1 MSSLHALQQQS
12 VRINQKIS
20 RFLDKIELH
29 FVQMPNVYNRFLDT
43 LEAFNNQQWSTGS
56 FDDPIQS
63 RIEAPR
69 AIERVSD
76 LFAAHEDLVLEFHAL
91 SEYQSGDLEADDQ
104 SQESAAASNRE
115 RAVPKFLNRL
125 ATRYTNDIS
134 VFQRFHDTM
143 QDSINGLLDIS
154 GLQSGVADLL
164 ANDADLMAEFHR
176 FLPPE
181 QETVYAAKYDPASE
195 RDFKGEWW
203 AI

>member
-43 LEAFNNQQWSTGS
+43 LEAFNNQQ
-56 FDDPIQS
+56 
-63 RIEAPR
+63 IEAPR

-134 VFQRFHDTM
+134 VFQRFLDTM

-164 ANDADLMAEFHR
+164 ANDADLLAEFHR